1 MKFFGPFSLL
11 FCILAITVGSLAQPA
26 PAADTTRTDIES
38 ARKAVYP
45 ALVNITVITK
55 FYNGG
60 RVQRAPAGGSGVIV
74 NKEGYVLT
82 NFHVAG
88 NTTRITCTLP
98 DGDALDATPVTQDP
112 LTDLTVLKLDLGR
125 RKPGSPPLPFA
136 VLGDS
141 DSLKVG
147 DYVLAMGNPLMLASS
162 MTLGIVSNTKRVFT
176 DFTGT
181 EMEDMELDGGE
192 KTGLFTR
199 WIQHD
204 ALILPGNSGGPLVS
218 LKGEVVGINE
228 LGGNGVGFA
237 IPSNIAANVLK
248 QALSGG
254 IKRGWLGISV
264 LPVRKLGLDEGALI
278 SAVWPNS
285 PAAKGGIKPGD
296 ILLTLDRAAVN
307 VRFFEEAPL
316 FYQQV
321 AVLQVGSSIPL
332 TYRRDGNVSSTTVVV
347 APMEK
352 STGDE
357 DENKALGV
365 TVQEITE
372 PFARAS
378 EMPDKNG
385 VYVTGVRPSYPFNNA
400 QPPILTGDVVLAI
413 GGTPTSDLAAF
424 KKVAAAQ
431 TSGSFVVTIRRD
443 DEQILSVVHIEP
455 DKRDPESKELPKAWL
470 GIKTQVMVPDVAQA
484 MHLAGVRGFRI
495 TQVYPYTEAGKCG
508 LKTGDVI
515 TAVNKDKLTAFRA
528 QDSDDLKSMIDDL
541 PIGDKEQ
548 ITVVRDGKPLILSVV
563 MDKEPDPIDHAQ
575 KVKQLEFE
583 FAVREIMP
591 LDRMEREWTIN
602 QKGVIVTDATQ
613 GGWSAV
619 AGLETEDVILAI
631 NGIPINDVPGFE
643 SVMKTMLAKRPTI
656 IQIFVKRG
664 PITHYVFI
672 EPEWAHIPVG
682 K

>member
-1 MKFFGPFSLL
+1 MRFFGFISLVL
-11 FCILAITVGSLAQPA
+11 CLQTMGSSAQPA
-26 PAADTTRTDIES
+26 PDSLRQDIEN

-45 ALVNITVITK
+45 ALVNIAVITR

-60 RVQRAPAGGSGVIV
+60 RAQRAPAGGSGVIV
-74 NKEGYVLT
+74 SKEGYVLT
-82 NFHVAG
+82 NYHVAG
-88 NTTRITCTLP
+88 NTTRISCTLP
-98 DGDALDATPVTQDP
+98 DGDTLDASIVTHDP
-112 LTDLTVLKLDLGR
+112 LTDLSVLKLDLAK
-125 RKPGSPPLPFA
+125 RKAGSPPLPFA

-141 DSLKVG
+141 DNLKVG

-181 EMEDMELDGGE
+181 EMEDMELEGGE

-237 IPSNIAANVLK
+237 IPSNIAAGVLK

-264 LPVRKLGLDEGALI
+264 LPVKKLDLDEGALV

-285 PAAKGGIKPGD
+285 PAAKAGLKPGD
-296 ILLTLDRAAVN
+296 ILLTLDGTAIS

-321 AVLQVGSSIPL
+321 ALLPIGKSVPI
-332 TYRRDGNVSSTTVVV
+332 TYRRDGVSAAATAVV

-352 STGDE
+352 SIGDE
-357 DENKALGV
+357 DENKILGV

-372 PFARAS
+372 PFARAE

-413 GGTPTSDLAAF
+413 GGVQTPDLSTF

-431 TSGSFVVTIRRD
+431 TSDSFVVTIRRE
-443 DEQILSVVHIEP
+443 DEQILTVVHVDP
-455 DKRDPESKELPKAWL
+455 DKKDPESKELPKAWL
-470 GIKTQVMVPDVAQA
+470 GIKTQVMVPDVAEA
-484 MHLAGVRGFRI
+484 MHLPGVRGFRI
-495 TQVYPYTEAGKCG
+495 TQVYPYTEAGKAG
-508 LKTGDVI
+508 LKAGDVI
-515 TAVNKDKLTAFRA
+515 TAVNKDKMEAFRA
-528 QDSDDLKSMIDDL
+528 QDADDLKSLIDDL
-541 PIGDKEQ
+541 PIGEKQQ
-548 ITVVRDGKPLILSVV
+548 ITIIRDSKPLTLSVV
-563 MDKEPDPIDHAQ
+563 MDKQPDAIDHAL
-575 KVKQLEFE
+575 KSKQPEFE
-583 FAVREIMP
+583 FAVRDIMP
-591 LDRMEREWTIN
+591 LDRMEREWSVD
-602 QKGVIVTDATQ
+602 QKGVIVTEATQ

-619 AGLETEDVILAI
+619 AGLGPEDVILAI
-631 NGIPINDVPGFE
+631 NGMPVNDVPGFE
-643 SVMKTMLAKRPTI
+643 AAMKAIMTKRPPI

-672 EPEWAHIPVG
+672 EPEWAHIPVA